1 MAESEGRVRLIG
13 IALLAVA
20 AACAGQQPVPAV
32 VEAPPV
38 EAMPVAEAPPNAEAK
53 EEPLQV
59 FPAAPEEPSAPVVE
73 VVVPPAAAQ
82 KIPAAAK
89 PATPAAKAPEKV
101 AVIPQA
107 PPAPAPAAK
116 APEPTLDVADLK
128 ARLRET
134 KAFGMMTKIALQN
147 QMDDLVKQF
156 RAAHEGGKGTSVA
169 TLRAPFDALVA
180 KVVGLLQAGDAS
192 LARAIGGSR
201 EAIWDILSDPEKF
214 DAAT

>member
-20 AACAGQQPVPAV
+20 AACAGQQPVIAV
-32 VEAPPV
+32 AEPPPV
-38 EAMPVAEAPPNAEAK
+38 EAVPVAEAPPNVEAK
-53 EEPLQV
+53 DELLQV

-101 AVIPQA
+101 AVA
-107 PPAPAPAAK
+107 PDIAPAPASPAK
-116 APEPTLDVADLK
+116 AAQPTLDIVALK

-156 RAAHEGGKGTSVA
+156 RAVHEGGKGASV
-169 TLRAPFDALVA
+169 TPLRAPYDALVA
-180 KVVGLLQAGDAS
+180 KVVGLLQERDAS

-201 EAIWDILSDPEKF
+201 EAIWDILSDPDKF